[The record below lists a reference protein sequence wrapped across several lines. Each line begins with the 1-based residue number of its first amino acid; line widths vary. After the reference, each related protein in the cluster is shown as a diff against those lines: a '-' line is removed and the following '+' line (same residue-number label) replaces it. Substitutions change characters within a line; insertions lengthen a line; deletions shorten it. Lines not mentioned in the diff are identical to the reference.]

1 MSSTGDNYLIQ
12 MNSKNKTM
20 VEMNVETSFEE
31 IQEVLS
37 DGYSMMM
44 LEAFLIAMDSQKKT
58 SGSIL
63 NPCKASDNLI
73 SEVYKIL
80 WSKVIDERM
89 LRSHGNENQTTD
101 FAAMFI
107 SLILIS
113 SLDKVQS
120 LINYN
125 KVCFETSVLG
135 TGIDFWLS
143 KSDDPLNFAARIEVS
158 GIRKAE
164 PTNNI
169 HIRRKL
175 KEEQVTKSDGSGLPA
190 FISIF
195 EFSNVESLIVEK

>member
-1 MSSTGDNYLIQ
+1 
-12 MNSKNKTM
+12 
-20 VEMNVETSFEE
+20 
-31 IQEVLS
+31 
-37 DGYSMMM
+37 
-44 LEAFLIAMDSQKKT
+44 MDSQNKI
-58 SGSIL
+58 SGSVL
-63 NPCKASDNLI
+63 SPHKDNDNLV
-73 SEVYKIL
+73 SEEHKIL

-89 LRSHGNENQTTD
+89 RRSHGNENQTTD

-120 LINYN
+120 LINYD
-125 KVCFETSVLG
+125 KVNFETSVLG

-158 GIRKAE
+158 GIRQTG

-169 HIRRKL
+169 DIRRKL

-195 EFSNVESLIVEK
+195 EFSNVVSLIVEK